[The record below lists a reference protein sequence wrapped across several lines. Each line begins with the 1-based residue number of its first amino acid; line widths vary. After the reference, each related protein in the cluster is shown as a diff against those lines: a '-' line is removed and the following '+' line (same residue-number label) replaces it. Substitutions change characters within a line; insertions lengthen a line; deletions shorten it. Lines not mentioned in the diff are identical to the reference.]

1 MEQQFT
7 INELYQGHT
16 MSEVNDVL
24 SLSENIIDNLDEYA
38 LAELCGGYSWDV
50 DKLFLDIISESN
62 HIINSGE
69 GVQSFSFNYL
79 ENLTNSLDNYLKD
92 LSLAYFVSNTITD
105 FNIEPYHLEWFNMI
119 QLYRFL
125 CVLAARGHSKSF
137 AFSYAYLLWCAWKY
151 KGNGKIGKETTLITA
166 EESLAT
172 VFIDLIKT
180 QIEQNPILREKL
192 YPSSSEGIWARNT
205 IKTKNGWQLVG
216 KGLNSSLRGLHTDI
230 ICDDILDESNFY
242 NDNVRKETIEL
253 FNNVIMNIPLPKT
266 GKVTVVG
273 CVSSNTYVL
282 DKEKGICKII
292 DLIPKGVDKYKQGLY
307 ELNNKVLDSYNN
319 FAQNTKFWV
328 NGLCHTNK
336 VILDNNYFI
345 IGSDIHPLWCFDEF
359 NEGWKKIPELKI
371 GDIIEIKDNKE
382 INENWGTLQKITL
395 PKVDYSEELK
405 FPKYI
410 NEEIAYLLGVF
421 CAEGNLHKNGK
432 QICIANEEI
441 DFSFTKKYNIEFCCY
456 EKGKYL
462 CSRKVLREWFKELF
476 GENCYSENKKIPNI
490 ILNSPKYIIRAFLQ
504 GLFDGD
510 GSCLNGK
517 VSYTT
522 ISKILKEQL
531 QSVLSMCFGINC
543 NIYIYKKEKRNSLKG
558 LGKTKFDTYNFIF
571 DDYNSKLFLD
581 RIGFK
586 LKRKQNYSNKNLT
599 EDIIAIPTPIK
610 LLKEIKRVAQ
620 KEYKIKLE
628 GRIPEQI
635 IKRNGYLTKKRLN
648 DIYYF
653 FINKFNKEKDIKL
666 LESLKNYTSKNW
678 RRIKSIE
685 DNGNEY
691 TYDFVIPSHNIFIGN
706 GIKNHQTPFH
716 NEDLYAYLK
725 KAKGWRVFEYP
736 GIYPDGTLL
745 SPERFSLQ
753 ELLDKKQTIGN
764 LAFSREILMKP
775 ITNATSLFP
784 MRVMK
789 MNLVDTVRM
798 TPNRYNFPVKII
810 KLGFGI
816 DLAAKANADG
826 GGEGEDPDYFVCAI
840 VAMDELKRYWLL
852 NYYRERGLSYNQQLQ
867 VVKRLNDAFNPD
879 IIMVESNQYQKM
891 FADLLRNNGLTNVV
905 ERATT
910 NNKYDFQIGLPAL
923 SVLFEQFRFKIPYEN
938 DIYTRN
944 LADMAMAEFNSMT
957 FNDNKL
963 QSAAGHDDICMAT
976 WLAVTG
982 LNYVNNELVV
992 SFLQAG

>member
-1 MEQQFT
+1 MEQKFT

-50 DKLFLDIISESN
+50 DKLFLDIINESN
-62 HIINSGE
+62 YIINSGE

-79 ENLTNSLDNYLKD
+79 ESLTNSLDNYLKD

-151 KGNGKIGKETTLITA
+151 KGKGKIGKETTLITA

-180 QIEQNPILREKL
+180 QIEQNPILKEKL

-273 CVSSNTYVL
+273 
-282 DKEKGICKII
+282 
-292 DLIPKGVDKYKQGLY
+292 
-307 ELNNKVLDSYNN
+307 
-319 FAQNTKFWV
+319 
-328 NGLCHTNK
+328 
-336 VILDNNYFI
+336 
-345 IGSDIHPLWCFDEF
+345 
-359 NEGWKKIPELKI
+359 
-371 GDIIEIKDNKE
+371 
-382 INENWGTLQKITL
+382 
-395 PKVDYSEELK
+395 
-405 FPKYI
+405 
-410 NEEIAYLLGVF
+410 
-421 CAEGNLHKNGK
+421 
-432 QICIANEEI
+432 
-441 DFSFTKKYNIEFCCY
+441 
-456 EKGKYL
+456 
-462 CSRKVLREWFKELF
+462 
-476 GENCYSENKKIPNI
+476 
-490 ILNSPKYIIRAFLQ
+490 
-504 GLFDGD
+504 
-510 GSCLNGK
+510 
-517 VSYTT
+517 
-522 ISKILKEQL
+522 
-531 QSVLSMCFGINC
+531 
-543 NIYIYKKEKRNSLKG
+543 
-558 LGKTKFDTYNFIF
+558 
-571 DDYNSKLFLD
+571 
-581 RIGFK
+581 
-586 LKRKQNYSNKNLT
+586 
-599 EDIIAIPTPIK
+599 
-610 LLKEIKRVAQ
+610 
-620 KEYKIKLE
+620 
-628 GRIPEQI
+628 
-635 IKRNGYLTKKRLN
+635 
-648 DIYYF
+648 
-653 FINKFNKEKDIKL
+653 
-666 LESLKNYTSKNW
+666 
-678 RRIKSIE
+678 
-685 DNGNEY
+685 
-691 TYDFVIPSHNIFIGN
+691 
-706 GIKNHQTPFH
+706 TPFH
-716 NEDLYAYLK
+716 NEDLYTYLK

-982 LNYVNNELVV
+982 LNYVNNELIV
-992 SFLQAG
+992 SFLNV